1 MRRNSK
7 NTFQLR
13 GLSPQNTLIVNHF
26 RRAGR
31 ITQRQALMDYSIQ
44 SLTKRIAE
52 LRVAGLDVESV
63 TKNHPVT
70 SQRYVEYRS
79 DGMKTA

>member
-1 MRRNSK
+1 MAK
-7 NTFQLR
+7 KKFQLR

-52 LRVAGLDVESV
+52 LRVFGLDVESV
-63 TKNHPVT
+63 TKNHPIT
-70 SQRYVEYRS
+70 NQRHVEYRS
-79 DGMKTA
+79 DGTKIAA